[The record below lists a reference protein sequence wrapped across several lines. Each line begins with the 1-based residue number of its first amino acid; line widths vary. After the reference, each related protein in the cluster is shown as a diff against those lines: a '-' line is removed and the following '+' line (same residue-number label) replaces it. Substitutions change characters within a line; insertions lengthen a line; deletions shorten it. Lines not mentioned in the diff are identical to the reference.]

1 MMVRLTLIG
10 LLCLSAV
17 RALCQYRK
25 ELVQL
30 SYTKKLHGVHQVPF
44 NDVTVIDNRFDTTKL
59 KIMPDGSY
67 PMPELVFDRPASIAL
82 SDYIK
87 RAISQFPR
95 TTRHLYIDL
104 LQLRFGNIGTRI
116 GEGQANNVFH
126 KNDPE
131 IKYCLFLSAN
141 AYYADTNGGF
151 KKVFSFKRPI
161 VMQIKG
167 LRGDFYQRTIIKA
180 LTDFI
185 TALCAVDEKATAKDA
200 DSMAGENFGKNV
212 IEYWASYPI
221 NKLSVTSN
229 GIYPTFDDFLNNRIR
244 SADFTLRQNEDSTWI
259 LDLPAGINNPW
270 GVHYNG
276 IFYYA
281 LNGPRLPYSKH
292 NRILLPM
299 TPQHNTF
306 FFYLPHTLP
315 DMYAILSAA
324 TVGGQ
329 GTFSSSPNPGGVGG
343 LIIGAVGAGVQ
354 AQKNHLA
361 NVRKENVLIQGLRGD
376 LRHCFLDMDSGDVV
390 YN

>member
-1 MMVRLTLIG
+1 MFRYTILGFAFLFSITCYSQNLKDVVELNYVRKLSGIHNVPF
-10 LLCLSAV
+10 SAV
-17 RALCQYRK
+17 
-25 ELVQL
+25 
-30 SYTKKLHGVHQVPF
+30 
-44 NDVTVIDNRFDTTKL
+44 TVVDDRFDTTKL
-59 KIMPDGSY
+59 ELMPTGARPFHD
-67 PMPELVFDRPASIAL
+67 LVFAQPASIAVAE
-82 SDYIK
+82 YIERVINRYPK
-87 RAISQFPR
+87 ADRR
-95 TTRHLYIDL
+95 LYIDL

-270 GVHYNG
+270 GVYYNG

-281 LNGPRLPYSKH
+281 LNDPRLPYSKH

-361 NVRKENVLIQGLRGD
+361 NVQKENVLIQGLRGD